1 MNAERWQQVNKLF
14 EEALELPAPRRAAF
28 LDQACAGDD
37 VLRQQVAAMLA
48 ANAKPNLLI
57 DRPAHEMATTFFLR
71 ADDEMPEQQ
80 MIGSYRLL
88 RELGRGGMGRVYLA
102 EDMRL
107 GRQVALK
114 LLPEIVA
121 AAPDK
126 IARFQREAR
135 AASALNHPNILTIY
149 DFGQE
154 GEQHY
159 IASEFVEGQTLR
171 AFVGDSSFTL
181 GQTIDVVAQIAAAL
195 AAAHRA
201 GIIHRDI
208 KPENAMLRP
217 DGYVKVLDFGL
228 AKLTERNSSAS
239 FGEELKTNVTD
250 NELAFETKSGI
261 VLGTASY
268 MSPEQAKG
276 EKLDERTDIF
286 SLGVLLYELVTGHH
300 PFIRNSRAETLVA
313 LLQQEPPPLTH
324 FRLDA
329 PPELQSITARAL
341 AKDRIQR
348 YAGISQMQADLKRLK
363 QLLDAAEIS
372 GGISAQPRVTTNE
385 NIKHSTEATGAILS
399 EPRPARYVKVLL
411 GFVSLV
417 LLAVAGFLGTRW
429 LGLGGTKAGP
439 FEKFVAAKLT
449 RTGNVRNGTISPD
462 GKYLAIVEDE
472 PDGKHTLRVRQLI
485 SGGNLLPL
493 VSLATPPRG
502 IAFSPD
508 SNFLYYLLP
517 DSSQAGNNALYRV
530 ALLGGEPRKLLS
542 DLNGVRNS
550 SFSPDGRQIILL
562 RRLPSRSGSALIV
575 ANLDGSA
582 QRNFA
587 TFTEQ
592 QTVWGYAWSPD
603 GQTIVYSLRD
613 EGQSGGNYYY
623 LAAKAISGGSERMI
637 VPPQQQWIAFLSWM
651 PDGKGMLANALDET
665 TGRFQLYYFS
675 YPDGAKR
682 QITRDGNN
690 YTSPVLTAD
699 GRTVLLG
706 ETERPSS
713 VWVAPFND
721 PGRARQFT
729 PGQGSYNG
737 LVWTRDGKLLLDSLL
752 DLWLTSPDGSASR
765 QLTTDARGN
774 QSPVL
779 SPDGRFIVFS
789 TRRTGRYEIWRM
801 EMDGSD
807 PVQLSSKGGER
818 PQCSPDG
825 QWVIFENESE
835 GATNRRQ
842 LWKVPLL
849 GGASEQ
855 LFDFPA
861 SNAAISPDGKSLACE
876 LENPATKEH
885 GIGIVSFAD
894 GRMLKFFKLTRG
906 DGGLVWAP
914 NGQAI
919 LFIDGQSGNRQ
930 IRLQQIAGGAPQILL
945 SSPNEVFFAVA
956 LSPDGGQIAYTSGR
970 ITTDL
975 VQLTE
980 AK

>member
-1 MNAERWQQVNKLF
+1 MNAERWQQVNNLF
-14 EEALELPAPRRAAF
+14 ERALELPVPNRAAF

-37 VLRQQVAAMLA
+37 DLRHQVAAMLDA
-48 ANAKPNLLI
+48 DAKPNLLI
-57 DRPAHEMATTFFLR
+57 DQPAHEMAKLFFSQTE
-71 ADDEMPEQQ
+71 AEIGSGQ

-88 RELGRGGMGRVYLA
+88 REIGRGGMGRVYLA
-102 EDMRL
+102 EDTRL

-114 LLPEIVA
+114 LLPEVVTG
-121 AAPDK
+121 APDR

-149 DFGQE
+149 DFGRE

-171 AFVGDSSFTL
+171 ALVGDSTFTL
-181 GQTIDVVAQIAAAL
+181 SQTIDVVAQMAAAL

-239 FGEELKTNVTD
+239 SDEDAKTNITGA
-250 NELAFETKSGI
+250 EAAFETKSGI

-286 SLGVLLYELVTGHH
+286 SLGVVLYELATGHH
-300 PFIRNSRAETLVA
+300 PFLRNSRVETMVA
-313 LLQQEPPPLTH
+313 LLQQYPPLIAQC
-324 FRLDA
+324 RGDA
-329 PPELQSITARAL
+329 PAELQSIITRAL
-341 AKDRIQR
+341 AKDRADR
-348 YAGISQMQADLKRLK
+348 YAGIDQMQAELKRLK
-363 QLLDAAEIS
+363 QLLDAAEVS
-372 GGISAQPRVTTNE
+372 GGISGQVRATTNE
-385 NIKHSTEATGAILS
+385 NIRHATAATEAIVS
-399 EPRPARYVKVLL
+399 EPRQPRSGMIPIGLAILVVLAAAV
-411 GFVSLV
+411 F
-417 LLAVAGFLGTRW
+417 LAARW
-429 LGLGGTKAGP
+429 LGVEWTKNAP

-472 PDGKHTLRVRQLI
+472 PDGKYTLRVRQLI

-493 VSLATPPRG
+493 VSLTTAPRG

-508 SNFLYYLLP
+508 SNFLYYILP
-517 DSSQAGNNALYRV
+517 DPAQAGSNVLYRV
-530 ALLGGEPRKLLS
+530 ALLGGEPRKLLTG
-542 DLNGVRNS
+542 LNSLRNS
-550 SFSPDGRQIILL
+550 SFSPDGRQVIFLS
-562 RRLPSRSGSALIV
+562 RLPLPSGSALIV

-582 QRNFA
+582 QRTFA

-603 GQTIVYSLRD
+603 GRIIVYSLRD

-623 LAAKAISGGSERMI
+623 LAAKPVSDGPEQMI

-651 PDGKGMLANALDET
+651 PDGRGLLANALDET
-665 TGRFQLYYFS
+665 TGRFQLYHFS

-713 VWVAPFND
+713 VRVAPFND
-721 PGRARQFT
+721 PTRARQFT

-752 DLWLTSPDGSASR
+752 DLWLMPLDGSAPR
-765 QLTTDARGN
+765 QLTADARGN
-774 QSPVL
+774 QSPAL

-801 EMDGSD
+801 EMDGSN
-807 PVQLSSKGGER
+807 PVQLSTKGGER

-825 QWVIFENESE
+825 RWVIYENESE
-835 GATNRRQ
+835 GATNRTQ

-849 GGASEQ
+849 GGMSEP

-876 LENPATKEH
+876 LDNPATKEH
-885 GIGIVSFAD
+885 GIGIVSLAD
-894 GRMLKFFKLTRG
+894 GKMIRFFNLTRG
-906 DGGLVWAP
+906 NGGLTWTP
-914 NGQAI
+914 NGQTI
-919 LFIDGQSGNRQ
+919 IFIDGQSGNRQ
-930 IRLQQIAGGAPQILL
+930 IKLQPIAGGPSQTLL
-945 SSPNEVFFAVA
+945 NSPNEIFFAVA
-956 LSPDGGQIAYTSGR
+956 LSPDGNQIAYTSGR